1 MIPQL
6 IQQATQYHQAGQLES
21 AETLYYQVLQLEP
34 TNPDALHLLGVI
46 ALQRNNY
53 DQAEQLIRQ
62 AIQLAPTVPYFYNNL
77 GNVLKHT
84 GRLSEAMT
92 CFQQAL
98 MLLPNYPDAYQNL
111 GNGYLEQS
119 QWQQAEHC
127 FRQAIQL
134 NPNLILAY
142 NSLGYLL
149 KTQRRWPE
157 ALACF
162 QRALTLNPQAADS
175 YNHLGEIHRE
185 QGQLVEAFNCFQQAL
200 TYDSTHILAY
210 NNIGNLWL
218 VRGHFEEAK
227 TCFTQALAINPKAA
241 VLHGNLGNVFLRK
254 YASTAAIAC
263 YQQALQF
270 KPTDAVAH
278 NNLGMA
284 LYEQGKIEEAIAQFR
299 TALTKDPNYVSAHS
313 NLLLMM
319 LYHNDYDDE
328 AIALA
333 HQQFNQQHILPLTHA
348 ERGLESKTSL
358 GVHAPR
364 LKIGYLS
371 ADFHHHSVAYFI
383 EPVLAHHDPQQFE
396 IYCYY
401 NNLRH
406 DMVTLRLQQYGP
418 HWRDCF
424 SWTDEELAATI
435 RQDQIDILIDLTGQM
450 EYNRLPMLARKPA
463 PIQISYLGYSNST
476 GVSTIDYRI
485 ADAYTE
491 PLATAMDTP
500 QRSTEKII
508 RMSPSY
514 FCYQPHPDSLEI
526 PANPLPALL
535 NGYITF
541 GSFNNYAKLSPLILE
556 LWAQLL
562 QRLPTAKLLIKTR
575 SLEDED
581 TKQQLQAQ
589 FAQRGITAERL
600 VLVGFAPSTSD
611 HLKSYHLIDIA
622 LDSYPYNGATTTC
635 EALWMGVPVVTL
647 VGSRHVSR
655 MGLSILSTVGLTQLI
670 ANTAEEYLEIGT
682 HLANHPSELQQL
694 RAGMREKMQRSPLLD
709 AKRFTQQLEEN
720 YRLIWI

>member
-6 IQQATQYHQAGQLES
+6 IQQATQYHQAGQLAS
-21 AETLYYQVLQLEP
+21 AEALYHQVLQLAP

-46 ALQRNNY
+46 AFQRNNY

-77 GNVLKHT
+77 GNVLKST

-98 MLLPNYPDAYQNL
+98 MFLPNYPDAYQNL
-111 GNGYLEQS
+111 GNVYLEQS

-127 FRQAIQL
+127 FHQALRL
-134 NPNLILAY
+134 NPNLIQVY

-162 QRALTLNPQAADS
+162 QRALTLNPQGADT
-175 YNHLGEIHRE
+175 YNHLGEIYRE
-185 QGQLVEAFNCFQQAL
+185 QGQLVEALNYFQQAL

-218 VRGHFEEAK
+218 DRGNIEEAK
-227 TCFTQALAINPKAA
+227 AYFMQALAINPNVAE
-241 VLHGNLGNVFLRK
+241 LQGNFGNVLLRQH
-254 YASTAAIAC
+254 ASTAAIAC
-263 YQQALQF
+263 YQETLRL

-299 TALTKDPNYVSAHS
+299 TALAKDPNYVRAHS

-319 LYHNDYDDE
+319 LYRNDYDNE

-333 HQQFNQQHILPLTHA
+333 HQQFNQQYILPLTHA
-348 ERGLESKTSL
+348 ERGLESKTCL
-358 GVHAPR
+358 GLHAPR

-383 EPVLAHHDPQQFE
+383 EPVLAHHDTQQFE

-424 SWTDEELAATI
+424 NWTDEELAAVI
-435 RQDQIDILIDLTGQM
+435 RRDQIDILIDLTGHM
-450 EYNRLPMLARKPA
+450 EYNRLPVLARKPA
-463 PIQISYLGYSNST
+463 PIQVSYLGYSNST

-491 PLATAMDTP
+491 PLATAMGTP
-500 QRSTEKII
+500 QISMEKII

-526 PANPLPALL
+526 PANSLPALL

-541 GSFNNYAKLSPLILE
+541 GSFNNYAKLSPFIIE
-556 LWAQLL
+556 LWAKLL
-562 QRLPTAKLLIKTR
+562 HRLPTAKLLIKTR

-581 TKQQLQAQ
+581 TSQHLQAQ
-589 FAQRGITAERL
+589 FAQYRIAAARL
-600 VLVGFAPSTSD
+600 ILMKFAPTTSD
-611 HLKSYHLIDIA
+611 HLRSYHLIDIA

-635 EALWMGVPVVTL
+635 EALWMGVPVVTW
-647 VGSRHVSR
+647 VGNRHVSR

-682 HLANHPSELQQL
+682 HLANHLTELQQL
-694 RAGMREKMQRSPLLD
+694 RKGMRERMQGSPLLD
-709 AKRFTQQLEEN
+709 AKRFTRQLEEN
-720 YRLIWI
+720 YRLIQI